1 MITDQGTV
9 IKLSQEQISVIG
21 RNTQGIKLIN
31 LKNESKVSSVALTP
45 KENLE
50 ESSEE
55 YIEK

>member
-55 YIEK
+55 HIEN